1 MPVSLA
7 PVNLKMKIVKITAED
22 KVRKHLMELGI
33 TEGGE
38 ISLISSTV
46 NGVIVIVRE
55 GRLCLDGAL
64 ARKIL
69 VA

>member
-1 MPVSLA
+1 MPVCLA
-7 PVNLKMKIVKITAED
+7 PLNAKMKIIKITAED

-33 TEGGE
+33 TEGSE
-38 ISLISSTV
+38 ISLISSSV
-46 NGVIVIVRE
+46 NGIIVTVKE

-64 ARKIL
+64 ARRIL

>member
-7 PVNLKMKIVKITAED
+7 PVNTKMRIVKITAED
-22 KVRKHLMELGI
+22 KVRRHLMELGI

-38 ISLISSTV
+38 ISLVSSTV
-46 NGVIVIVRE
+46 NGVIVIVKE